1 MLTITW
7 DNTPQIKKYIL
18 KLMGKAVR
26 KDGVIIDVAS
36 QQPVVD
42 NDDQELS
49 FDTFGMVAKGSEIYV
64 RENIVSVANFL
75 TKRMQQSH

>member
-1 MLTITW
+1 
-7 DNTPQIKKYIL
+7 
-18 KLMGKAVR
+18 MGKAVR

-42 NDDQELS
+42 NDDQELT